1 MQKHADAPGTEE
13 LAQTGIPRAEFIA
26 IVAGLM
32 ALNAL
37 AIDILLPAFPNITAA
52 YAIEGNT
59 VQYLLLS
66 YVMGFGAAQL
76 AFGPIS
82 DRFGR
87 RAPLFAGLAIY
98 IVCAIAGSFA
108 PSFEMVLAFR
118 FIQGL
123 GAAATRVIALAV
135 VRDTHAGRAMAST
148 MSLVMM
154 VFMVVPIIAPF
165 VGQGII
171 TVGPWQHIFW
181 FMALLAAVM
190 TAWTALRLPETLNPA
205 NRRELALR
213 PVMKGF
219 QLVVSNRISAFYTLA
234 TAFFFGS
241 LFAFLNLAQP
251 IFGEVYGLHAYFP
264 LAMASGAAFMSA
276 ASFLNARIVGRIGM
290 RRLSHGALVA
300 HFGIAA
306 VASVWFYTHEVPLW
320 LFMTVLILIMPLFG
334 LIGANFNSIA
344 MEPLGKV
351 AGTASSVLGF
361 TQTVGGGLCG
371 AMIGQAFDGTPL
383 PLVAG
388 SALMSFVTLL
398 LVLVAEKG
406 KLFGNPGDGHGHP

>member
-1 MQKHADAPGTEE
+1 MQKHAEAPATEA
-13 LAQTGIPRAEFIA
+13 LAQTVIPRVEFIA

-37 AIDILLPAFPNITAA
+37 AIDILLPAFPNISAA
-52 YAIEGNT
+52 YAMDGNEI
-59 VQYLLLS
+59 QYLLLS

-76 AFGPIS
+76 FFGPVS

-87 RAPLFAGLAIY
+87 RIPLFFGLAVY

-108 PSFEMVLAFR
+108 PSFEMVLVFR

-154 VFMVVPIIAPF
+154 VFMVVPIVAPF

-171 TVGPWQHIFW
+171 MVGPWQHIFW
-181 FMALLAAVM
+181 FMALLAVAM
-190 TAWTALRLPETLNPA
+190 TIWTAIRLPETLNPA
-205 NRRELALR
+205 NRRPLALG
-213 PVMKGF
+213 PVLKGF
-219 QLVVSNRISAFYTLA
+219 QLVISNRISLFYTLA

-251 IFGEVYGLHAYFP
+251 ILGDVYGLDSYFP
-264 LAMASGAAFMSA
+264 LAMAVGAAFMAA
-276 ASFLNARIVGRIGM
+276 ASFLNARIVERLGM
-290 RRLSHGALVA
+290 RRLSHSALIA
-300 HFGIAA
+300 HLSIAA
-306 VASVWFYTHEVPLW
+306 VASAWFNSHDAPLW
-320 LFMTVLILIMPLFG
+320 LFMAVLILIMPLFG

-371 AMIGQAFDGTPL
+371 AAIGQAFDGTAL
-383 PLVAG
+383 PLIAG
-388 SALMSFVTLL
+388 SALLSFITLL
-398 LVLVAEKG
+398 LVLIAEKG
-406 KLFGNPGDGHGHP
+406 KLFDNPGADHGHH

>member
-1 MQKHADAPGTEE
+1 MQKHAEAPATEE
-13 LAQTGIPRAEFIA
+13 LAQTVIPRVEFIA

-37 AIDILLPAFPNITAA
+37 AIDILLPAFPNISAA
-52 YAIEGNT
+52 YSIDGNT

-76 AFGPIS
+76 FFGPIS

-87 RAPLFAGLAIY
+87 RKPLFFGLAVY

-108 PSFEMVLAFR
+108 PSFEMVLVFR

-135 VRDTHAGRAMAST
+135 VRDTHAGRAMAAT

-154 VFMVVPIIAPF
+154 VFMVVPIVAPF

-171 TVGPWQHIFW
+171 MIGPWQHIFW
-181 FMALLAAVM
+181 FMALLAVVM
-190 TAWTALRLPETLNPA
+190 TVWTAIRLPETLNSA
-205 NRRELALR
+205 NRRPLALR
-213 PVMKGF
+213 PVLKGF
-219 QLVVSNRISAFYTLA
+219 QLVVSNRISLFYTLA

-251 IFGEVYGLHAYFP
+251 ILGDVYGLDSYFP
-264 LAMASGAAFMSA
+264 LAMAMGASFMAA
-276 ASFLNARIVGRIGM
+276 ASLLNARIVERLGM
-290 RRLSHGALVA
+290 RRLSHGALIA
-300 HFGIAA
+300 HLAISAA
-306 VASVWFYTHEVPLW
+306 ASAWFYTHDVPLW
-320 LFMTVLILIMPLFG
+320 QFMVAMILIMPLFG

-371 AMIGQAFDGTPL
+371 AAIGQTFDGTAL
-383 PLVAG
+383 PLIAG
-388 SALMSFVTLL
+388 SALTSLIT
-398 LVLVAEKG
+398 LVLVLIAEKG
-406 KLFGNPGDGHGHP
+406 KLFSHPGDDGHH